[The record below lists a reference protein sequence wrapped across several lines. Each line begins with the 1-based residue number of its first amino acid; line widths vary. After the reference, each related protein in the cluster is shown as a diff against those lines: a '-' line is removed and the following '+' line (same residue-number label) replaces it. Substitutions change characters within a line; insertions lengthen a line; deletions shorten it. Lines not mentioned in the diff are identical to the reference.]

1 MSGRRVLATAGRVLR
16 QLRHDPRTI
25 ALLLAVPGILLVLL
39 DLVYRERPQSFQS
52 VGIPLFAVVPF
63 ITMFLV
69 TSVTVLRERRSGT
82 LERLLASPLGKV
94 DLLVG
99 YQLAFAL
106 VAVAQVLV
114 LALLAL
120 GPLGLQFAGSITVVL
135 AVGVL
140 DALLGSA
147 LGLLASSIAATEFQ
161 AVQLMPA
168 VVFPQLLLGGLL
180 APIEELPDA
189 LEPLARALPLTSALS
204 AVRAVARQPTVDAD
218 LVLDLGVVAASVVVA
233 VALGAVT
240 LRRRSA

>member
-1 MSGRRVLATAGRVLR
+1 MSPQRLLATTLRVLR

-25 ALLLAVPGILLVLL
+25 ALLVAVPGVLLVLL
-39 DLVYRERPQSFQS
+39 DVVYRERPGSFQA
-52 VGIPLFAVVPF
+52 VGIPLFAIIPF

-82 LERLLASPLGKV
+82 LERLLASPLAKA

-106 VAVAQVLV
+106 VAVIQVTV
-114 LALLAL
+114 LAVLAL
-120 GPLGLQFAGSITVVL
+120 GPLGLEFAGSVSVVL
-135 AVGVL
+135 VVGVL

-147 LGLLASSIAATEFQ
+147 LGLLASSVATTEFQ

-204 AVRAVARQPTVDAD
+204 AVRSVASQATVGVD
-218 LVLDLGVVAASVVVA
+218 LVIDLLVVAASVVVA
-233 VALGAVT
+233 VAVGAAT